1 MNSAGLLFL
10 ALFLIYYLGT
20 CFGLGLLF
28 KKAGEDAWKAYVPGL
43 NFVVWAKLIGKPWYW
58 AVAMFVPILGVIV
71 WVTMLVELAKAYG
84 LYKLGQH
91 ALAVLFPFAYLPKIG
106 FDKEVSYVGPPR
118 SFEGALKAY
127 NKQNP
132 ENKLSLPPK
141 KIDRAKAD
149 RQLNKVWETL
159 SNEYGNV
166 ISPFRSAGREWGDAI
181 LFAATAAL
189 IIRAFFIEAFIIP
202 TTSMERTLLAGDFLF
217 VSKFHYGTRMPM
229 APLSVPFIHNKVFG
243 LQTYSELITLPYYRL
258 PGLTEVKRNDIVVFN
273 YPAHDI
279 NDLGD
284 GAGTVDVISMKENYV
299 KRCVAIPGD
308 VLEIKNGD
316 LYINDEKGWDPP
328 MLQED
333 YVVEV
338 KNGNIGYSGEK
349 MREMGFR
356 ADGGASGFATQ
367 SQSSSQGNM
376 NWHVAG
382 PHNSVYLLNSD
393 KETVKEFGNGG
404 HIDTLYRYNFR
415 ADEKMGGAPR
425 RSAISPKPFYN
436 RDDIYRVFP
445 NNYNQFPWNI
455 DHYGPLKVPYKG
467 MEIDLSDP
475 KQIILYKRVIEAY
488 EGHDFAVR
496 NNDVIIDGKV
506 AKTYTVEDNYYFMMG
521 DNRHGSEDSRF
532 WGFVPMTHI
541 VGRPLF
547 IFMSYESTFGPRFGR
562 IGTSKIVEEYR

>member
-28 KKAGEDAWKAYVPGL
+28 KKADEDSWKAYIPGL
-43 NFVVWAKLIGKPWYW
+43 NFAIWAKLIGKPWYW

-91 ALAVLFPFAYLPKIG
+91 ALAVLFPFAYLPKVG
-106 FDKEVSYVGPPR
+106 LDKEVQYVGPPI
-118 SFEGALKAY
+118 SFETAVKRY
-127 NKQNP
+127 QKSHP
-132 ENKLSLPPK
+132 EEKLILPGK
-141 KIDRAKAD
+141 KTEKAKAD
-149 RQLNKVWETL
+149 RQLQKVWDTL
-159 SNEYGNV
+159 STEHKNV
-166 ISPFRSAGREWGDAI
+166 LSPFRSAGREWGDAI

-217 VSKFHYGTRMPM
+217 VSKYHYGTRMPM
-229 APLSVPFIHNKVFG
+229 APLSLPFIHNKIFG
-243 LQTYSELITLPYYRL
+243 IKTYTDLVTLPYYRL
-258 PGLTEVKRNDIVVFN
+258 PGLTEIKRNDIVVFN

-284 GAGTVDVISMKENYV
+284 GAGTVNVISMKENYV

-308 VLEIKNGD
+308 LLEIKNGD
-316 LYINDEKGWDPP
+316 LYINEERAWDPP
-328 MLQED
+328 KLQLD

-338 KNGNIGYSGEK
+338 KNGNIGYSGKE

-356 ADGGASGFATQ
+356 ADGGESGFATF
-367 SQSSSQGNM
+367 SSSADPNNM

-382 PHNSVYLLNSD
+382 PHNSVFLLNAD
-393 KETVKEFGNGG
+393 VETAETFGKGS
-404 HIDTLYRYNFR
+404 HIDTMYKYNFR
-415 ADEKMGGAPR
+415 QDERMPGGVR
-425 RSAISPKPFYN
+425 NTNISPAPFYN
-436 RDDIYRVFP
+436 RKDVYKIYP
-445 NNYNQFPWNI
+445 NNFSQFPWNI
-455 DHYGPLKVPYKG
+455 DHYGPIRIPYKG

-475 KQIILYKRVIEAY
+475 KQVIMYKRVIEGY
-488 EGHDFAVR
+488 EGHDFSVR
-496 NNDVIIDGKV
+496 NNDVLIDGQV
-506 AKTYTVEDNYYFMMG
+506 AKTYTVEDDYYFMMG

-532 WGFVPMTHI
+532 WGFVPMTHV

-547 IFMSYESTFGPRFGR
+547 IFMSYESTFGPRFNR
-562 IGTSKIVEEYR
+562 IGTSKIVEQYR